1 MRTFA
6 TTDTNDLALVGR
18 SLSLASGI
26 DAVLL
31 VCRHCAQAIL
41 GEMVFAA
48 DQGMPYFETVWVGAP
63 SSAPFEAAFR
73 ERIAQIEGVE
83 SIESLE
89 VFQEGDVMRYSAR
102 ILTIYGAGEINA

>member
-6 TTDTNDLALVGR
+6 TDAANDLVVSGR
-18 SLSLASGI
+18 GLSIVTGL

-48 DQGMPYFETVWVGAP
+48 DQGMPYLETVWTGAP
-63 SSAPFEAAFR
+63 STAPFEAAFR
-73 ERIAQIEGVE
+73 DRIERIDGVE

-89 VFQEGDVMRYSAR
+89 AFIDAGAMRYTAR
-102 ILTIYGAGEINA
+102 INTIYGAGEFNG